1 MSLNDPVMDA
11 LLAAMRMLNEMRPP
25 EKQLS
30 LSPETPIMGVGADLD
45 SMDLVNLFLFAEETL
60 TARGLETPSLIEMAS
75 QATETM
81 PSLSLESLGEQIRAA
96 TGRSSGD

>member
-11 LLAAMRMLNEMRPP
+11 LLAALRMLNEMRPP

-30 LSPETPIMGVGADLD
+30 LSPETPIMGARADLD

-60 TARGLETPSLIEMAS
+60 TARGLKTPNLIEMAG
-75 QATETM
+75 QAAETL
-81 PSLSLESLGEQIRAA
+81 PSLSLESLGQQIRTV
-96 TGRSSGD
+96 TGRSSGG